1 MTGES
6 TTDILDKYV
15 KLKEEYDALKVQLG
29 ALEKTN
35 GDLTAAY
42 ESAKGEI
49 GNLQGL
55 VTKYVVSSEPDRTD
69 DKKEKTL
76 KDIFTDEYDK
86 ITKGMIKNG

>member
-1 MTGES
+1 MTDAS

-15 KLKEEYDALKVQLG
+15 KLKEEYDALKVLVG

-35 GDLTAAY
+35 GDLTVAY

-69 DKKEKTL
+69 NKKEKTI
-76 KDIFTDEYDK
+76 KDIFMDEYN
-86 ITKGMIKNG
+86 KNEEE

>member
-1 MTGES
+1 MTEEK

-15 KLKEEYDALKVQLG
+15 KLKEEYDALKVQIG

-35 GDLTAAY
+35 NDLTAAY

-55 VTKYVVSSEPDRTD
+55 VTKYVVSSEPDKAV

-76 KDIFTDEYDK
+76 KDIFMDEYEK
-86 ITKGMIKNG
+86 IEKE

>member
-1 MTGES
+1 MTEEK

-15 KLKEEYDALKVQLG
+15 KLKEEYDALKVQIG

-42 ESAKGEI
+42 ESAKDEI

-55 VTKYVVSSEPDRTD
+55 VTKYVVSSEPDKTV

-76 KDIFTDEYDK
+76 RDIFMDEYEK
-86 ITKGMIKNG
+86 IEKE

>member
-6 TTDILDKYV
+6 TTDVLDKYI
-15 KLKEEYDALKVQLG
+15 KLKEDYAALKVQIG

-69 DKKEKTL
+69 EKKEKTL
-76 KDIFTDEYDK
+76 KDIIMDEYDK
-86 ITKGMIKNG
+86 IDKG

>member
-15 KLKEEYDALKVQLG
+15 KLKEVYDALKVQVG

-55 VTKYVVSSEPDRTD
+55 VTKYVVSSEPDKAVD
-69 DKKEKTL
+69 NKKKTI
-76 KDIFTDEYDK
+76 KDIFMDEYN
-86 ITKGMIKNG
+86 KNEKE

>member
-1 MTGES
+1 MTEEK

-15 KLKEEYDALKVQLG
+15 KLKEEYDALKVQIG

-35 GDLTAAY
+35 TDLTAAY

-55 VTKYVVSSEPDRTD
+55 VTKYVVSSEPDKAV

-76 KDIFTDEYDK
+76 RDIFMDEYEK
-86 ITKGMIKNG
+86 MGKE

>member
-1 MTGES
+1 MTDEN

-15 KLKEEYDALKVQLG
+15 KLKEEYDALKVQIG

-35 GDLTAAY
+35 TDLTTAY

-49 GNLQGL
+49 GNLQGII
-55 VTKYVVSSEPDRTD
+55 TKYVVSSEPDKTV

-76 KDIFTDEYDK
+76 RDIFMDEYEK
-86 ITKGMIKNG
+86 IEKE

>member
-1 MTGES
+1 MTDAN

-15 KLKEEYDALKVQLG
+15 KLKEEYDALKVLVG

-35 GDLTAAY
+35 GDLTVAY

-49 GNLQGL
+49 GSLQGL

-69 DKKEKTL
+69 NKKEKTI
-76 KDIFTDEYDK
+76 KDIFMDEYN
-86 ITKGMIKNG
+86 KNEEE